1 MALADARQESVE
13 GTSGQGRASVAHA
26 RGYRVDAQQAHGPVR
41 LLGSGMALLPTLTF
55 VLALGYALLASL
67 LSLALL
73 GGRRERRRAAP
84 RVWPPVDLVLPAH
97 NEASTL
103 PAALASLLAQDYPG
117 DVTLWVVD
125 DRSDD
130 GTADVVRAVAE
141 HDPRVRLVSVRTP
154 SRRMAPK
161 VHAVACG
168 IAAGSA
174 PWIVTT
180 DADCCHRRG
189 WLRTLLASADVGDV
203 MVAGYVETARPGRA
217 RGLLG
222 HVEAVDWASLMLTN
236 RALLRLGARV
246 ASSANNQAYRRSAF
260 EAAGRFGVAGR
271 APSGDEDLLT
281 QRLGT
286 LPGAS
291 VAFADAPEARVLT
304 GTTGSW
310 LGFVRQR
317 RRWVSRYQHPQHYHP
332 GFLAGIAWLGLHSL
346 SLALATLTAPWWPAG
361 HGWLL
366 ASWAV
371 VLPIVLTGMHLG
383 LARLGRRDLM
393 GWPVLA
399 WALLHPF
406 VIALAA
412 VWAGLRP
419 GSWRA
424 GAEAYRLRLW
434 RAWWRRAWRRRVSGS
449 AS

>member
-1 MALADARQESVE
+1 
-13 GTSGQGRASVAHA
+13 
-26 RGYRVDAQQAHGPVR
+26 
-41 LLGSGMALLPTLTF
+41 MALLPPLTF
-55 VLALGYALLASL
+55 VLALGYALVASL
-67 LSLALL
+67 LGLTLL
-73 GGRRERRRAAP
+73 RRGRERHRGPVRA
-84 RVWPPVDLVLPAH
+84 WPAIDVVVPARNEAAALPA
-97 NEASTL
+97 T
-103 PAALASLLAQDYPG
+103 LASLLAQDYPG
-117 DVTLWVVD
+117 GFTLWVVD

-130 GTADVVRAVAE
+130 GTADVVRAAADG
-141 HDPRVRLVSVRTP
+141 DPRVRLVSVRAP

-180 DADCCHRRG
+180 DADCRHDPG
-189 WLRTLLASADVGDV
+189 WLRALLASADVRDV

-236 RALLRLGARV
+236 SALLRLGARV

-260 EAAGRFGVAGR
+260 EATGRFGVAGR

-281 QRLGT
+281 QRLGA

-304 GTTGSW
+304 ATAGSW
-310 LGFVRQR
+310 PAFVRQR
-317 RRWVSRYQHPQHYHP
+317 RRWVSRYRHPQHYHP

-346 SLALATLTAPWWPAG
+346 SLSFATLTAAWWPAG

-371 VLPIVLTGMHLG
+371 VLSVVLAAMHLG

-393 GWPVLA
+393 GWPVVA

-406 VIALAA
+406 LIALSAL
-412 VWAGLRP
+412 WAGLRP

-424 GAEAYRLRLW
+424 GAEAYRVRLW
-434 RAWWRRAWRRRVSGS
+434 RAWWRRTWRRRASGN